1 MMNYVGVVNGDGQV
15 VEKIVASQ
23 AHHKKID
30 GHAPGLSGK
39 DLNAYIAAG
48 VYPTTSASR
57 YGGRHE

>member
-1 MMNYVGVVNGDGQV
+1 MNYVGVVNGDGQV

-39 DLNAYIAAG
+39 DLNATSPPAST
-48 VYPTTSASR
+48 PTTSAPIWR
-57 YGGRHE
+57 TP

>member
-1 MMNYVGVVNGDGQV
+1 MMNFVGIINGDSQV

-30 GHAPGLSGK
+30 GHAPGLADN

-48 VYPTTSASR
+48 VYSD
-57 YGGRHE
+57 H